1 MNMAKSRD
9 ILRLFLYFPDGGKYN
24 VENSNCEGTEQLR
37 KLRKHGG
44 YYIWN
49 CYFWSRYS
57 RRLSGVEQ
65 N

>member
-9 ILRLFLYFPDGGKYN
+9 ILRLFLYFTDGGKYN
-24 VENSNCEGTEQLR
+24 VENGDCEGAEQLR

-49 CYFWSRYS
+49 CYF
-57 RRLSGVEQ
+57 
-65 N
+65 